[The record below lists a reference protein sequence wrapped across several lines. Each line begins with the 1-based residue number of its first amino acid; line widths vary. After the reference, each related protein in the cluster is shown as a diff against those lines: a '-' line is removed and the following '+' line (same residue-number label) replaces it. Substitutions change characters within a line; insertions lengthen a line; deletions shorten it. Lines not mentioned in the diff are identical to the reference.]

1 MRYQLALLML
11 TLFVI
16 NGCSY
21 SSAYYGAQQSQI
33 TQCLQT
39 MSHAEYSD
47 CINQSNKSYDEYSL
61 EREEVIEF
69 K

>member
-1 MRYQLALLML
+1 MQYQLTLLVL
-11 TLFVI
+11 TLVVI

-21 SSAYYGAQQSQI
+21 SGAYYGAQQAQI
-33 TQCLQT
+33 NQCLQT
-39 MSHAEYSD
+39 MSHAKYSD

-61 EREEVIEF
+61 ERKEVID

>member
-1 MRYQLALLML
+1 MQYQLTLLVL
-11 TLFVI
+11 TLVVI

-21 SSAYYGAQQSQI
+21 SGAYYGAQQSQI

-39 MSHAEYSD
+39 MSHAEYND
-47 CINQSNKSYDEYSL
+47 CMKQSNKSYDEYSL
-61 EREEVIEF
+61 ERKEVID